1 MNLSAS
7 TKNTKRDFTEG
18 PLFWRLFLF
27 AVPLM
32 LSGLLQVGYSMA
44 DNIVVGGYSGD
55 DLALAA
61 VGSTTIFNNLI
72 ITFVLGFSGGAG
84 VVVAQCFGSKDE
96 SRLEK
101 SIHTSMA
108 LSLIF
113 GILFGVL
120 GAIFTVPVLELMGT
134 KPELIEDAAL
144 YMHIIC
150 IGIPANIV
158 YNFGASVLRS
168 IGDSKTSLYIL
179 AASGLLNVV
188 LNLFFVIVC
197 HMTVDGVALATVIS
211 QYLSAILV
219 LIVML
224 KQKGSTRLSFKKLKI
239 DGSIF
244 RAVMRLGL
252 PAGLSNSLFALSNMI
267 ITSAFNTFSTETIYA
282 RTVVQNVDTI
292 VSTMITSYQRST
304 MTFTA
309 QNYGAGNLGRIKK
322 SFCYS
327 MIQMLVIT
335 VVTAQILL
343 IFNRPIASLYIGS
356 SNESKELILD
366 IAAPFF
372 KILLN
377 TYFICGIMNVLEAM
391 LRGMKYSIIPAIVS
405 VFAIIIM
412 RIVWVYCIFPFEPF
426 NTANWLM
433 ISFPISWALAVIAYI
448 VIAIIAWRKLS
459 RKLANNEA
467 LNPSK
472 AEQ

>member
-1 MNLSAS
+1 MSAS
-7 TKNTKRDFTEG
+7 VTLKNKNRDFTQG

-44 DNIVVGGYSGD
+44 DNIVVGKFSGD

-96 SRLEK
+96 RRLEK

-108 LSLIF
+108 LSVIF

-134 KPELIEDAAL
+134 KPELIENAAL

-150 IGIPANIV
+150 IGIPANII

-168 IGDSKTSLYIL
+168 IGDSKNSLYIL
-179 AASGLLNVV
+179 AISGLINVL

-197 HMTVDGVALATVIS
+197 HMTVDGVALATIVS

-219 LIVML
+219 ITVML
-224 KQKGSTRLSFKKLKI
+224 KQKGATKLSFKKLKI
-239 DGSIF
+239 DTAIF
-244 RAVMRLGL
+244 KAVMRLGL

-309 QNYGAGNLGRIKK
+309 QNFGAGNLGRIKK
-322 SFCYS
+322 SFFYS
-327 MIQMLVIT
+327 MVQMLVIT
-335 VVTAQILL
+335 IVTAQIIL
-343 IFNRPIASLYIGS
+343 IFHRPIASLYIG
-356 SNESKELILD
+356 NDNASKEIILD
-366 IAAPFF
+366 IAGPFF

-391 LRGMKYSIIPAIVS
+391 LRGMKYSIVPAIVS

-412 RIVWVYCIFPFEPF
+412 RIVWVYFVFPYEPF

-448 VIAIIAWRKLS
+448 IIAIIAWKKLKNS
-459 RKLANNEA
+459 LKQSISE
-467 LNPSK
+467 
-472 AEQ
+472 

>member
-1 MNLSAS
+1 MGNSIAQKG
-7 TKNTKRDFTEG
+7 KNRDFTQG

-44 DNIVVGGYSGD
+44 DNIIVGKFSGD

-96 SRLEK
+96 RRLEK

-108 LSLIF
+108 LSVIF

-144 YMHIIC
+144 YMHILC
-150 IGIPANIV
+150 IGIPANII

-168 IGDSKTSLYIL
+168 IGDSKSSLYIL

-197 HMTVDGVALATVIS
+197 HMTVDGVALATIIS

-219 LIVML
+219 LILMV
-224 KQKGSTRLSFKKLKI
+224 KQKGATRLSFKKLKI
-239 DGSIF
+239 DSSIF
-244 RAVMRLGL
+244 KAVMRLGL

-267 ITSAFNTFSTETIYA
+267 ITSAFNTFSTDTIYA

-322 SFCYS
+322 SFLYS
-327 MIQMLVIT
+327 MIQMLFIT
-335 VVTAQILL
+335 IITAQIIL
-343 IFNRPIASLYIGS
+343 IFHRPIASLYIG
-356 SNESKELILD
+356 NDNANKEIILD
-366 IAAPFF
+366 IAGPFF

-405 VFAIIIM
+405 VFAIIVM

-433 ISFPISWALAVIAYI
+433 ISFPVSWAIAVLAYI
-448 VIAIIAWRKLS
+448 VIAIIVWKKAGKLFKKS
-459 RKLANNEA
+459 EN
-467 LNPSK
+467 
-472 AEQ
+472 

>member
-1 MNLSAS
+1 MGNSIAQKG
-7 TKNTKRDFTEG
+7 KNRDFTQG

-44 DNIVVGGYSGD
+44 DNIIVGKFSGD

-96 SRLEK
+96 RRLEK

-108 LSLIF
+108 LSVIF

-144 YMHIIC
+144 YMHILC
-150 IGIPANIV
+150 IGIPANII

-168 IGDSKTSLYIL
+168 IGDSKSSLYIL

-197 HMTVDGVALATVIS
+197 HMTVDGVALATIIS

-219 LIVML
+219 LILMV
-224 KQKGSTRLSFKKLKI
+224 KQKGATRLSFKKLKI
-239 DGSIF
+239 DSSIF
-244 RAVMRLGL
+244 KAVMRLGL

-267 ITSAFNTFSTETIYA
+267 ITSAFNTFSTDTIYA

-322 SFCYS
+322 SFLYS
-327 MIQMLVIT
+327 MIQML
-335 VVTAQILL
+335 
-343 IFNRPIASLYIGS
+343 
-356 SNESKELILD
+356 
-366 IAAPFF
+366 
-372 KILLN
+372 
-377 TYFICGIMNVLEAM
+377 FIIVCGNCRQNL
-391 LRGMKYSIIPAIVS
+391 
-405 VFAIIIM
+405 
-412 RIVWVYCIFPFEPF
+412 
-426 NTANWLM
+426 
-433 ISFPISWALAVIAYI
+433 
-448 VIAIIAWRKLS
+448 
-459 RKLANNEA
+459 
-467 LNPSK
+467 
-472 AEQ
+472 

>member
-1 MNLSAS
+1 MSNSVTL
-7 TKNTKRDFTEG
+7 KNKNRDFTEG

-44 DNIVVGGYSGD
+44 DNIVVGGFSGD

-84 VVVAQCFGSKDE
+84 VVVAQCFGSRDE
-96 SRLEK
+96 RRLEK
-101 SIHTSMA
+101 SIHTSMT
-108 LSLIF
+108 LSIIFGVLF
-113 GILFGVL
+113 GIL
-120 GAIFTVPVLELMGT
+120 GAVFTVPVLEIMGT

-150 IGIPANIV
+150 IGIPANII
-158 YNFGASVLRS
+158 YNFGAAVLRS
-168 IGDSKTSLYIL
+168 IGDSKSSLYIL
-179 AASGLLNVV
+179 ALSGLLNVG

-197 HMTVDGVALATVIS
+197 HMTVDGVALATIIS

-219 LIVML
+219 IIIML
-224 KQKGSTRLSFKKLKI
+224 KQKGATRLSFKKLKI
-239 DGSIF
+239 DVSIF
-244 RAVMRLGL
+244 KAIMRLGL
-252 PAGLSNSLFALSNMI
+252 PAGISNSLFALSNMI

-322 SFCYS
+322 SFLYS

-335 VVTAQILL
+335 IVTAQIIL
-343 IFNRPIASLYIGS
+343 IFYRPIASLYIG
-356 SNESKELILD
+356 NDNASKEIILE
-366 IAAPFF
+366 IAGPFF

-391 LRGMKYSIIPAIVS
+391 LRGMKYSIVPAIVS

-412 RIVWVYCIFPFEPF
+412 RIVWVYFVFPYEPF

-433 ISFPISWALAVIAYI
+433 ISFPISWAIAVLAYTVIVLI
-448 VIAIIAWRKLS
+448 VWKKVDKMFKKS
-459 RKLANNEA
+459 EN
-467 LNPSK
+467 
-472 AEQ
+472 